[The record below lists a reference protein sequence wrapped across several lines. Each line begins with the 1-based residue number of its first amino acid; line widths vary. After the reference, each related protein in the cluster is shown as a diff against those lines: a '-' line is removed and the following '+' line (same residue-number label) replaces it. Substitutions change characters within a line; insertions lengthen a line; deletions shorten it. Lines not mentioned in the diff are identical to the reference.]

1 MRVMNQKRIYCSWTG
16 LERKIVCFLPHPP
29 SLSALYWIA
38 ICSCN
43 MDNFIFRYWFT
54 SDFNSGRLRAR
65 QKERIAQRHTIT
77 TYTDDKLEEF
87 MKSYNP
93 IADERENPLVI
104 VEEPNSSQPS
114 GSKRFSESTAEMKQ
128 SSKKSKRYAEVPQD
142 FYSSKHHSKS
152 TDVLNPGTQH
162 HLLPVLGL
170 YAPNADQTNLYKNSS
185 CGSSMK
191 EQKRLVVI

>member
-1 MRVMNQKRIYCSWTG
+1 
-16 LERKIVCFLPHPP
+16 
-29 SLSALYWIA
+29 
-38 ICSCN
+38 
-43 MDNFIFRYWFT
+43 
-54 SDFNSGRLRAR
+54 
-65 QKERIAQRHTIT
+65 
-77 TYTDDKLEEF
+77 

-93 IADERENPLVI
+93 IADEHENPLVI

-128 SSKKSKRYAEVPQD
+128 SSKKSKRYVEVPQD
-142 FYSSKHHSKS
+142 FYSSKHHSKA

-185 CGSSMK
+185 FGPSMK
-191 EQKRLVVI
+191 EQKKASGDIANKLLSTPAADHSKERRDETELAPNKANFRGASEETLRRLNNIIPDSYFPFNPVCPLHYCGIV